1 MLIIFYQIV
10 IAVEN
15 NLLLSTRIVTRL
27 DVEYYR
33 RYRHYSRFFSASKG
47 GNLMKANQNVREAAK
62 LAGVHHWEIALEIGV
77 SEQTLVR
84 WLRTPL
90 DADSERKVLLAI
102 ETLERR
108 KNEV

>member
-1 MLIIFYQIV
+1 MLIIFYQI
-10 IAVEN
+10 AKMAEN

-27 DVEYYR
+27 NVEYYHHQ
-33 RYRHYSRFFSASKG
+33 RHYSRYLSTSKG
-47 GNLMKANQNVREAAK
+47 GNLLKANQNVREAAN
-62 LAGVHHWEIALEIGV
+62 LAGVRHWEIALEIGV

-84 WLRTPL
+84 RLRTPL

>member
-1 MLIIFYQIV
+1 MLIIFYQV
-10 IAVEN
+10 ARAVEN
-15 NLLLSTRIVTRL
+15 NLLLSTRIVAHL
-27 DVEYYR
+27 DVEYYHHH
-33 RYRHYSRFFSASKG
+33 RHYSRFLSASKG
-47 GNLMKANQNVREAAK
+47 GNLLKANQNVREAAK

-108 KNEV
+108 KNEI